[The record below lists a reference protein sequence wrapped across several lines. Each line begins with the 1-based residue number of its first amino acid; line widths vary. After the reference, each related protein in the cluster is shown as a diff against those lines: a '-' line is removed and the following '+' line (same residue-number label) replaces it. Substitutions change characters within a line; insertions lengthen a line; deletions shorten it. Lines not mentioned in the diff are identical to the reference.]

1 MVSALAATFRTSIR
15 RACGVCK
22 FSRGTY
28 HYKHRRPDQAPL
40 RKRIRE
46 IAETRVRYGC
56 KRIHIVLRREGW
68 LVNHKRVYRLYR
80 LDGLQL
86 RNKTPKRKVTAKLRE
101 DRKPATSPNECWAM
115 DFMADQLFN
124 GQKIRVLTIVDI
136 VSKVSPAIGVNHA
149 YRGCD
154 VVQTLDLAAKEH
166 GYPKCIR
173 VDNGPEFVSKDLD
186 LWAYMHGVT
195 LDFSRPGKPT
205 DNAFGEAFNSRVRQE
220 CLNAFWFLSLA
231 DARCKIEAWRV
242 DYNTVRLHSALGHRP
257 PAEYVASLA
266 SAGQSQ

>member
-1 MVSALAATFRTSIR
+1 VVSDLVTIFRTSIR

-46 IAETRVRYGC
+46 IAETRIRYGY
-56 KRIHIVLRREGW
+56 KRIHVLLRREGW
-68 LVNHKRVYRLYR
+68 AVNLKRIHRLYR
-80 LDGLQL
+80 LEGLQL

-101 DRKPATSPNECWAM
+101 DRKPLTYPNECWAM

-124 GQKIRVLTIVDI
+124 GQKLRLLTIVDV
-136 VSKVSPAIGVNHA
+136 VSKLSPAIGVDHT
-149 YRGCD
+149 YRGAD
-154 VVQTLDLAAKEH
+154 VVHTLDNAAKTH
-166 GYPKCIR
+166 GYPKSIR

-186 LWAYMHGVT
+186 LWAYMHGVV

-205 DNAFGEAFNSRVRQE
+205 DNAFIEAFNSRIRQE
-220 CLNAFWFLSLA
+220 CLNAYWFLSLA

-242 DYNTVRLHSALGHRP
+242 EYNTVRPHSALGHRP
-257 PAEYVASLA
+257 PAEYVSSLGL
-266 SAGQSQ
+266 AGQSQ